1 MSFTR
6 NDARDHRDSF
16 QNYYLPNVEMKD
28 FNVLIYG
35 KSLFALPVKNE
46 KKLTGKL
53 LRWTEIMTTQLVTYW
68 ILFMSKKLQINLS
81 WVTIDLSK
89 QTKLKF
95 PQQISFIC
103 RLEKQ
108 GNNNNHGA
116 TMFSII
122 EKIRRNY
129 FWIFTKFCEHHIKM

>member
-68 ILFMSKKLQINLS
+68 ILFMSKKI
-81 WVTIDLSK
+81 TD
-89 QTKLKF
+89 
-95 PQQISFIC
+95 
-103 RLEKQ
+103 
-108 GNNNNHGA
+108 
-116 TMFSII
+116 
-122 EKIRRNY
+122 
-129 FWIFTKFCEHHIKM
+129 